1 MKQYERKEYLQ
12 IIPLTLVCSGYLLLG
27 MGPSLNVVYTPNDNL
42 LKDKDYCLHFP
53 LICCS
58 LSFCGFALS
67 WSYHSKVSQL
77 FTGVPHLFFLPDLC
91 LPLLLYLFVC
101 FCFFLF
107 LTHQIQLQL
116 TISTWAWGDPL
127 QHGQSVDTKN
137 TFSEEI

>member
-27 MGPSLNVVYTPNDNL
+27 MGPALNVVYTPDENL
-42 LKDKDYCLHFP
+42 LKERTIAFVSRSQLEKTSWLE
-53 LICCS
+53 ICCS

-77 FTGVPHLFFLPDLC
+77 FTALPHLFFLPDLHP
-91 LPLLLYLFVC
+91 PLLLYLFVC
-101 FCFFLF
+101 FCFCLF
-107 LTHQIQLQL
+107 LTHQIQLEL

-127 QHGQSVDTKN
+127 
-137 TFSEEI
+137 